1 MDNMDYL
8 LKAKTILTNVNTHL
22 NDIKYSYLEF
32 MELIKDYHIN
42 EKYKPLHELEQDF
55 EFNYLKMLIK
65 ETQEKITNNHLQI
78 DHFNKIINE
87 QCNKF
92 TQNLFL

>member
-1 MDNMDYL
+1 MDNMNYL
-8 LKAKTILTNVNTHL
+8 LKAKAILINVNTHL

-42 EKYKPLHELEQDF
+42 EKCKPLHELEQDF

-65 ETQEKITNNHLQI
+65 ETQDKITNNHSQI
-78 DHFNKIINE
+78 DHFNEIINE
-87 QCNKF
+87 HCNQFSQK
-92 TQNLFL
+92 LFI

>member
-1 MDNMDYL
+1 MDYL
-8 LKAKTILTNVNTHL
+8 LKAKTILTNVNTYL
-22 NDIKYSYLEF
+22 NDVKYSYLEF

-42 EKYKPLHELEQDF
+42 KKDKPLHELEQDF

-65 ETQEKITNNHLQI
+65 ETQDKIKNNHLQI

-87 QCNKF
+87 QCDKF
-92 TQNLFL
+92 SQNLFI

>member
-1 MDNMDYL
+1 MDNMNYL
-8 LKAKTILTNVNTHL
+8 LKAKAILINVNTHL

-65 ETQEKITNNHLQI
+65 ETQEKIKNNHLQI

-87 QCNKF
+87 QCNHF
-92 TQNLFL
+92 SQNLFL